1 MAHPYNA
8 PLISGVLRIIT
19 GNLFMPIRD
28 WLISFFPER
37 QTITWREKTRISVA
51 TGISILLTGMIS
63 SYFLTGLAVPLLAI
77 SMGASAV
84 LLFGVP
90 GSLLSQPWPFIGG
103 HLVSAAVGIAC
114 ARWVGDPWLAAGL
127 AVGLSMGAMLSLRCL
142 HPPGGAIALFV
153 VLGGQQVEDLGFLF
167 LLEPLAIN
175 LLVML
180 ALALVINNVLP
191 GHHYPAPRHTPNV
204 HKSADANPLERMGLS
219 HGDIEASLRNM
230 GVMVDVSTGE
240 LESILRGAQML
251 AAERRLGEVLC
262 RDIMS
267 SDIISVE
274 FSTPLDEAWRLLYT
288 HKIAA
293 LPVVDDSHRIIGIIT
308 LIDFL
313 KAAQLNSRAE
323 MGARLRELLKPSG
336 KLHADKAEV
345 VGQIMT
351 QAVMVAREDM
361 HIVALI
367 ELLSDKGMH
376 HIPIIN
382 AEEQLSGMVTQSD
395 LIAGLFHG
403 VRQQGVV

>member
-1 MAHPYNA
+1 
-8 PLISGVLRIIT
+8 
-19 GNLFMPIRD
+19 MPIRD

-37 QTITWREKTRISVA
+37 QTITWPEKTRISLA
-51 TGISILLTGMIS
+51 TGISILLTGLIS
-63 SYFLTGLAVPLLAI
+63 SYFLEGAGVPLIAL

-90 GSLLSQPWPFIGG
+90 GSLLAQPWPFLGG
-103 HLVSAAVGIAC
+103 HLVSAAVGILC
-114 ARWVGDPWLAAGL
+114 VRWVADPWLAAGL

-142 HPPGGAIALFV
+142 HPPGGAIALYV
-153 VLGGQQVEDLGFLF
+153 VLGGAQVHDLGFLF
-167 LLEPLAIN
+167 LLEPLGLN

-180 ALALVINNVLP
+180 GLALVINNLLP
-191 GHHYPAPRHTPNV
+191 GHHYPVRRPAQNV
-204 HKSADANPLERMGLS
+204 HKIADANPLERMGLT
-219 HGDIEASLRNM
+219 HDDIESSLRNL
-230 GVMVDVSTGE
+230 GVMVDVSAGE
-240 LESILRGAQML
+240 LEGILRGAQML
-251 AAERRLGEVLC
+251 AAERRLGEVCC

-267 SDIISVE
+267 RDIVSVKYGT
-274 FSTPLDEAWRLLYT
+274 SLDDAWRLLYT
-288 HKIAA
+288 HKVGA
-293 LPVVDDSHRIIGIIT
+293 LPVVDGFRRVIGIIT

-313 KAAQLNSRAE
+313 KAAQLNARVG
-323 MGARLRELLKPSG
+323 MGTRLREFLKPSG

-351 QAVMVAREDM
+351 KGVLLAREDM

-382 AEEQLSGMVTQSD
+382 AEKRLTGMVTQSD

-403 VRQQGVV
+403 VRHEAAGTA